1 MDDGALSTAHGSD
14 VALDQTAILRS
25 LASSARDSDMI
36 RTALP
41 PLDDPDDEAE
51 RQDILAPLLAG
62 MDEYDLQDIDVLVPS
77 RRRAP
82 FSSGSARNSAR
93 SDTRKKDVLE
103 EWDDGQPE
111 EVDASSIT
119 SRSPQDSEA
128 DMELES
134 ARDNATSTGGS
145 MMPRWSAVAG
155 EVDSGRQSLSAG
167 ASASG
172 SARPSLSGFMPAARA
187 RAPQA
192 PPPSKLA
199 PAKSAVA
206 KAPAPGAR
214 VAVRAAPAPSVRPK
228 GGPSLSP
235 MFAKLSGG
243 AQQGPGTGAKFSPTP
258 VLGGGAAS
266 RARAPQAPV
275 PGRR

>member
-1 MDDGALSTAHGSD
+1 MDDGAQSTAVGSD

-25 LASSARDSDMI
+25 LASSARDSDMM
-36 RTALP
+36 RTVLP

-62 MDEYDLQDIDVLVPS
+62 MDEYDLEDIDVLVPS
-77 RRRAP
+77 RRRPP

-93 SDTRKKDVLE
+93 SNPRQEAVID
-103 EWDDGQPE
+103 EWNDDQPDA
-111 EVDASSIT
+111 VDASSIT
-119 SRSPQDSEA
+119 SRSARDSEA
-128 DMELES
+128 DMELDS
-134 ARDNATSTGGS
+134 ARDNQPSTGGS
-145 MMPRWSAVAG
+145 LMPRWSAVAG

-172 SARPSLSGFMPAARA
+172 SARPSLSRFMPAVRA

-192 PPPSKLA
+192 PA
-199 PAKSAVA
+199 PAKTAPAQSA
-206 KAPAPGAR
+206 KAPAAR
-214 VAVRAAPAPSVRPK
+214 VAVRAAAAPSVRPK
-228 GGPSLSP
+228 GGPSLSN
-235 MFAKLSGG
+235 MFARLSGG
-243 AQQGPGTGAKFSPTP
+243 AQQGAGAGASFSPTP
-258 VLGGGAAS
+258 VLGAGGGS